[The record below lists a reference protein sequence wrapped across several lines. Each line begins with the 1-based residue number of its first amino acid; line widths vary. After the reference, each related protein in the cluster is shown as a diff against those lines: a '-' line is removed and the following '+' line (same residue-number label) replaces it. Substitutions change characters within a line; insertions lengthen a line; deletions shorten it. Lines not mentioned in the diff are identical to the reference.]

1 MKSKT
6 FSESSLAK
14 AQEEVVQWL
23 AANRVMNVKQHLPVA
38 LRQPGKVFGSVSITI
53 DYEEMGGA

>member
-6 FSESSLAK
+6 FTESSLAK
-14 AQEEVVQWL
+14 AQEAVVQWL
-23 AANRVMNVKQHLPVA
+23 AANRVMKVKEHLPVA
-38 LRQPGKVFGSVSITI
+38 GKVFGSVSITI